1 LTENDPQATTD
12 DQLLCALR
20 KSEDRLH
27 EWIHRSEGNARW
39 FGRDPIAAMR
49 AAELGIDPGL
59 MNELESITT
68 AIQGK
73 LRRQQP
79 PIFAASEITVE
90 VDSAE

>member
-1 LTENDPQATTD
+1 MTENDPQATD

-27 EWIHRSEGNARW
+27 EWIQRSESNARW
-39 FGRDPIAAMR
+39 FGRDPVAAMR

-73 LRRQQP
+73 LRRQRP
-79 PIFAASEITVE
+79 PIFVASGMTVE
-90 VDSAE
+90 VDSAD